1 MFGERVHHRGADA
14 VESARDL
21 VGIVVKLT
29 AGVER
34 GHDGLK
40 RRDLRLRIDADGDAV
55 AVICDAHV
63 AVGEERDLYF
73 IASIRHRLVA
83 RVVKGLPD
91 EMVETVGTGRPDIHA
106 RALPHRFKTLKDG
119 NGRGIVCFRR
129 APPPALFVVFSSCF
143 SHVLYAFIVAQNKL
157 KISPSKLS
165 TEYNISED
173 YHF

>member
-1 MFGERVHHRGADA
+1 MFGECVHHRGADA

-40 RRDLRLRIDADGDAV
+40 RRDLGLRMDADGDAV

-73 IASIRHRLVA
+73 SASIRHRLVA

-91 EMVETVGTGRPDIHA
+91 EMVETVGTGRPDVHA
-106 RALPHRFKTLKDG
+106 RTLPHWLKTLKHG
-119 NGRGIVCFRR
+119 NRR
-129 APPPALFVVFSSCF
+129 DI
-143 SHVLYAFIVAQNKL
+143 AFFLV
-157 KISPSKLS
+157 
-165 TEYNISED
+165 
-173 YHF
+173 